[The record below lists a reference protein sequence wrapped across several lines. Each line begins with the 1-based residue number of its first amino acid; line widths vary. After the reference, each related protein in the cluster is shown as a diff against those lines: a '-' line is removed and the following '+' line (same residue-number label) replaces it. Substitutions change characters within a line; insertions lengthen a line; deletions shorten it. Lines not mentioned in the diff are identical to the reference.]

1 MLACWVG
8 DCGRASYQACPVCR
22 GLFTGTAKELTQ
34 CKFVEISPLLRGVP
48 LGVALGAGTV
58 ISYAKADVQRM
69 GPAMVKGFATI
80 DNVALINVEGTGVRA
95 PCMLECGNLS
105 C

>member
-1 MLACWVG
+1 M
-8 DCGRASYQACPVCR
+8 
-22 GLFTGTAKELTQ
+22 
-34 CKFVEISPLLRGVP
+34 
-48 LGVALGAGTV
+48 GAGTV
-58 ISYAKADVQRM
+58 ISYAQADVQRM

-95 PCMLECGNLS
+95 PCMLKCGNLS